1 MIVLSDCL
9 TNKIDEG
16 CLKVANSLTK
26 RLKKADA
33 STMVISFERKPD
45 YSDIHMSLN
54 KFFLNERLCEIMHQ
68 KNLFYIY
75 HLHLTRRQVVCVHS
89 FFLFFQEEKREFYS
103 R

>member
-1 MIVLSDCL
+1 MSEKTAVRTREKCGLNYFSLNYEENEVGRIFLEEVNVQRKKIMIVLSDCL

-54 KFFLNERLCEIMHQ
+54 KFF
-68 KNLFYIY
+68 
-75 HLHLTRRQVVCVHS
+75 
-89 FFLFFQEEKREFYS
+89 
-103 R
+103 